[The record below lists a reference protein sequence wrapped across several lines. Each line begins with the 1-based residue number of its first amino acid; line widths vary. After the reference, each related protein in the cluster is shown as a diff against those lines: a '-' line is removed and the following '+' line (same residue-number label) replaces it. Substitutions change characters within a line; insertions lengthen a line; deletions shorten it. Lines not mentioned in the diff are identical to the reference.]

1 MRALTKD
8 ARLILDRMEPDRRY
22 EASALRALLPHVSA
36 EGFREVMHELWIHR
50 QVERAE
56 YSGWQRRQSA
66 PAHQAP
72 DEAQHDDPGGATTSR
87 FRQTKA
93 IKPEDLFDHGS
104 FADFFR

>member
-36 EGFREVMHELWIHR
+36 EGFREVMHELWVHR

-56 YSGWQRRQSA
+56 FSGWQRRQSA
-66 PAHQAP
+66 PAHQSP
-72 DEAQHDDPGGATTSR
+72 VDAQHDGGGVSWTPG
-87 FRQTKA
+87 RQTKVV
-93 IKPEDLFDHGS
+93 KPEDLFDHGT

>member
-8 ARLILDRMEPDRRY
+8 ARLILDRMERDRCY
-22 EASALRALLPHVSA
+22 EASELRALLPNASA
-36 EGFREVMHELWIHR
+36 EGFREVMHELWINR

-56 YSGWQRRQSA
+56 HSGWQRRQSA

-72 DEAQHDDPGGATTSR
+72 VDGQHDDPAVARTSG
-87 FRQTKA
+87 FRQTKVVR
-93 IKPEDLFDHGS
+93 PEDLFDHGS